1 MGQHIISTL
10 QPAPNRDVTMY
21 LPYYQGPKR
30 DTLPMAMSLY
40 QLGNFEGERSIEG
53 GENIPFLATWNVSAL
68 PADLTRCRLQFNSNI
83 DLTYEVTLTN
93 FEYIGFLIDVLTNF
107 RRASMADFP
116 KPFYRKLLKLDD

>member
-21 LPYYQGPKR
+21 LPYYQGTKR
-30 DTLPMAMSLY
+30 DSLPTAMSLY
-40 QLGNFEGERSIEG
+40 QLGNVEGARSIEG
-53 GENIPFLATWNVSAL
+53 GENIPFLATWSVSAL
-68 PADLTRCRLQFNSNI
+68 PADLTRCRLQFNSNV

-93 FEYIGFLIDVLTNF
+93 FEFIGFLIDVLTNY
-107 RRASMADFP
+107 RRSTMADFP